1 MSGYKKYKN
10 NTRGWDTPV
19 YHEIYVLFFT
29 TGYSV
34 YLDVQSFIMELRTQ
48 TFEIQPLYYQ
58 AWVVEYAELAL
69 KQAERLKSRKR
80 RPEVDWL
87 DGR

>member
-58 AWVVEYAELAL
+58 AWVHTANFIR
-69 KQAERLKSRKR
+69 ERISFT
-80 RPEVDWL
+80 EVTVF
-87 DGR
+87 